1 MLEKFITILENSREN
16 DIIFFLQSLSNED
29 KRKLIGDTKKIAK
42 EYLTQTLVQIKP
54 NTFQNQQKANEKQV
68 AIFLITHFVCCT
80 RQEFEKTSFPSW
92 ILDPKHL
99 RKVIDWYCP
108 TWFSDFVNK
117 EAEGEFM
124 SSSLT
129 YDWVMELTEKGFLTP
144 SKQLIVKTLT
154 DYIYELD
161 NAKKYSWKFTPE
173 KVLKYAATLDEHIW
187 YLFEQ
192 ESNIHYSGRWLNIQ
206 NGVGRDKV
214 GWLELF
220 AKYIP
225 EGKIDRTR
233 VLQESLLASN
243 RNFNKVLSG
252 WFCELFIALDASA
265 DEILALQQEM
275 FSVLSSTNSKPVNTV
290 LQCIKKVITQK
301 SFDAGS
307 FLDNVPLLLTSATKN
322 IVINTL
328 GILEKLAKSNKAL
341 QLPICKAAVQ
351 VFIHA
356 SDELQARAAK
366 LIISYE
372 AQLDE
377 EFIASLVPYHDT
389 LMSSARKLLDKYL
402 TINNAVHD
410 EPAIADAEATPLQ
423 PIELPQSIDDLVFLA
438 SQAFDNNQSW
448 HFDILPAAI
457 LKWQAALKNNT
468 IAKLEPALQRA
479 LKMTRNDFR
488 AGQGS
493 LDHMLAIFF
502 IDVCIYLC
510 RKFPADA
517 GSLITLFQKF
527 DQGEGAAT
535 KSWLNIDE
543 NSFYMTG
550 WDNHYHDPYY
560 LPHKKILLAALQ
572 KIKEEDTLPLL
583 STPTHE
589 PSWILPETLVKRLI
603 IYQQENK
610 VPFNIDYQVA
620 VSRCNLTDTAD
631 AVALAEKALSGE
643 SKNLVLFL
651 FGKHK
656 EPAGPFNN
664 AAVWMCCSL
673 SLKEKKTYYPAFQN
687 FSYYKKPF
695 ECYTGQYP
703 WQSIDEEYD
712 EQRFDYQLRQNVTH
726 KARRKILKI
735 TINKNIVAESAG
747 LKKFFGSILKKSV
760 EDQALFYDDL
770 VIKAQWL
777 AITYD
782 LKRILLLTPNNPE
795 PFLAEIVSRCFKY
808 PTFWSEDDKRTVIA
822 GLQTLHE
829 IWTEFGNMAYLF
841 LATCMIASD
850 KTVVNIAGETWIKA
864 VSAGKMDN
872 AQLGKIIGIH
882 ESIEFAP
889 LKRFTDLISQSLF
902 KISPVHNNG
911 LMILIEHLLIELP
924 DTPVKNLKKLLEI
937 FAELKTAGRFTL
949 SNKILLA
956 KLNAWKQN
964 AGLQKTIAAILE

>member
-1 MLEKFITILENSREN
+1 MLQQFLTILENSRET
-16 DIIFFLQSLSNED
+16 DLIFFLQSLSSDD
-29 KRKLIGDTKKIAK
+29 KRKLVVDIKKVSK
-42 EYLTQTLVQIKP
+42 EYLEYKQEQIG
-54 NTFQNQQKANEKQV
+54 QNKSQYRQKANDKQRT
-68 AIFLITHFVCCT
+68 ILLITAFVCCT
-80 RQEFEKTSFPSW
+80 RQEFEKTDFPSW
-92 ILDPKHL
+92 ILNKEHL
-99 RKVIDWYCP
+99 SRVIDWYCP
-108 TWFSDFVNK
+108 AWFSDFVNK
-117 EAEGEFM
+117 EAAGEFM
-124 SSSLT
+124 TSSLT

-144 SKQLIVKTLT
+144 GKQLIVRSLCT
-154 DYIYELD
+154 YIYELND
-161 NAKKYSWKFTPE
+161 AKKHTWKFIPE
-173 KVLKYAATLDEHIW
+173 KTLQLPVTLDEHIW
-187 YLFEQ
+187 YFFEQ
-192 ESNIHYSGRWLNIQ
+192 ESDIHYSNRWINVE
-206 NGVGRDKV
+206 NGVGKDKA
-214 GWLELF
+214 GWIDLF
-220 AKYIP
+220 TKYVS
-225 EGKIDRTR
+225 EGRIDRMR

-252 WFCELFIALDASA
+252 WFCDLFIELDASV

-275 FSVLSSTNSKPVNTV
+275 YSVLSSTNSKPVNTV
-290 LQCIKKVITQK
+290 LQCVKKIITQK
-301 SFDAGS
+301 SFDAVS
-307 FLDNVPLLLTSATKN
+307 FLDNVPLLLTSSTKN
-322 IVINTL
+322 IVVNTL

-366 LIISYE
+366 LIVSYE
-372 AQLDE
+372 SQLDE
-377 EFIASLVPYHDT
+377 EFIASLMPYHDT
-389 LMSSARKLLDKYL
+389 VMSSARKLLDKYL
-402 TINNAVHD
+402 TVTNAIHE
-410 EPAIADAEATPLQ
+410 EPAIADAEVAPLQ
-423 PIELPQSIDDLVFLA
+423 PIELPQSIDDLVFLV

-448 HFDILPAAI
+448 HMDILPAAI
-457 LKWQAALKNNT
+457 LKWQADLKNKN

-479 LKMTRNDFR
+479 LKMTRSDFR

-517 GSLITLFQKF
+517 ASLVTLFQKF
-527 DQGEGAAT
+527 DQGEGADT
-535 KSWLNIDE
+535 KRWLNIDE

-550 WDNHYHDPYY
+550 WDNYHHDPYY
-560 LPHKKILLAALQ
+560 IPHKKLLLAALQ
-572 KIKEEDTLPLL
+572 KIKEEDALPLL

-589 PSWILPETLVKRLI
+589 PSWILPETLVKRLL

-610 VPFNIDYQVA
+610 IPFNIDYQVA
-620 VSRCNLTDTAD
+620 VSRCNLTDTDD
-631 AVALAEKALSGE
+631 AVTLAEKVLSGE

-651 FGKHK
+651 FGKHE

-673 SLKEKKTYYPAFQN
+673 SLKEKKTYHPAFQN

-695 ECYTGQYP
+695 ACYTGQYP

-712 EQRFDYQLRQNVTH
+712 EQRYDYQLRQNVTH
-726 KARRKILKI
+726 KARRKILKV
-735 TINKNIVAESAG
+735 TIDKNIVAESTG
-747 LKKFFGSILKKSV
+747 LKKFFGSILKKAV

-795 PFLAEIVSRCFKY
+795 PFLAEIISRCLKY
-808 PTFWSEDDKRTVIA
+808 PTFFSEDDKRTVIA
-822 GLQTLHE
+822 GLQTMHE
-829 IWTEFGNMAYLF
+829 IWTDFGNMAYLF
-841 LATCMIASD
+841 LATSMIASD

-889 LKRFTDLISQSLF
+889 LKRFTDLISQGLF
-902 KISPVHNNG
+902 KISPLHNNS

-924 DTPVKNLKKLLEI
+924 DAPVKNLKKLLEI
-937 FAELKTAGRFTL
+937 FAELKTACRFTI
-949 SNKILLA
+949 SNKILLV
-956 KLNAWKQN
+956 KLNTWRQN
-964 AGLQKTIAAILE
+964 AGLQKAIAAILE